1 MADTIPPVLIELQL
15 ETAKIAAQMQQL
27 QGNFSEFGKTVEK
40 QSGFLSQ
47 FKATAAGMFAGNA
60 VFTGLNMLKGAFGA
74 AIQDA
79 QQYEVLLNKTKAV
92 IASTGN
98 VASIS
103 VKGLQDQAS
112 ALEKISAIDENVILN
127 GENVIATFTNI
138 RNVAGAGNDVFDQTT
153 KAALDL
159 SAALGQDM
167 QSSAI
172 QLGKALNDPIKGVSA
187 LQRVGVTFTAAQK
200 EQIKAL
206 VDSGKTLE
214 AQKVILA
221 EVNREFGGAAKA
233 AGDTFAGA
241 LFRAKDKAAD
251 FARDLITNLQ
261 PVLLNIGKAIGDLY
275 NKFLA
280 PFFRLLSNNKEVVLA
295 FAAAIVI
302 GYTAVKVYNAILIV
316 SKAIQTAWT
325 VATTIMKGAQL
336 ASIASTNGM
345 AASMLVLNAA
355 MRNNPI
361 GLIVTALAA
370 LAAGFVYAWNHSE
383 TFRKVVIAVGKA
395 GVIAF
400 GYLIEWV
407 GKLVT
412 AIIKLETGPLRLL
425 LKGMA
430 AIGIGPAKD
439 ALKAIEGGIDKVGKF
454 FDDASKKVK
463 DYSKNLDGLANKK
476 IKLPSFG
483 GGATGTETAET
494 GIATAPDDGPS
505 AAATKAAAAAAKKRL
520 AELQKYQKQI
530 GDINQ
535 QIAQV
540 QADAA
545 EKRAKIDAD
554 YTEQVNKINK
564 DFEEKRLA
572 IQADYA
578 KKAIDLEKKAAEQR
592 ASIIQ
597 KSKDMLISAFQN
609 ATKVDLA
616 GLFKDSDQTGE
627 GLLQKLKDKLTA
639 VKKLQENASKLA
651 AQGFSQ
657 SFIQEV
663 IAQGPDAGNA
673 MSDAILAATPE
684 AITQMKNLYTGITD
698 ISDTG
703 MVGLADSLN
712 AGLGLATKALK
723 DEMTQVSV
731 DLATALNE
739 NQTAL
744 NEALASN
751 QKELQDTLIQAQQ
764 SYQNAI
770 RELNAQTQKEL
781 NSLIAKMQEVI
792 ALMAALGAL
801 SGGGAAAGSTATPK
815 ATKKNTS
822 NVVENFNAGS
832 FRLGEAKS
840 MQEYNLYLTA
850 NTNASA
856 SDINNTIMGGIKY
869 GQTITAGTGFS
880 YSRDR

>member
-1 MADTIPPVLIELQL
+1 MANTIPPVLIELQL

-27 QGNFSEFGKTVEK
+27 QGNFSEFGKTVQK

-241 LFRAKDKAAD
+241 VFRAKDKAAD

-261 PVLLNIGKAIGDLY
+261 PVLLRIGKAIGDLY
-275 NKFLA
+275 NKFLVPLFSFIA
-280 PFFRLLSNNKEVVLA
+280 QNKNVVLA
-295 FAAAIVI
+295 LGTAIVV
-302 GYTAVKVYNAILIV
+302 GYTAFKVWNAVLVV

-345 AASMLVLNAA
+345 AASMLALNAA
-355 MRNNPI
+355 MRNNVLGI
-361 GLIVTALAA
+361 IITLLAA
-370 LAAGFVYAWNHSE
+370 AAAGMIYLWNHSE
-383 TFRKVVIAVGKA
+383 AFRKLLIGIGKA
-395 GVIAF
+395 GLSAIGWIISTVGDLITAF
-400 GYLIEWV
+400 L
-407 GKLVT
+407 KF
-412 AIIKLETGPLRLL
+412 ETGPLRLV
-425 LKGMA
+425 LKGLA
-430 AIGIGPAKD
+430 ALGNQAAKD
-439 ALKAIEGGIDKVGKF
+439 ALKTIDDGIKNTGDF
-454 FDDASKKVK
+454 FDKTAKKVES
-463 DYSKNLDGLANKK
+463 YGSALDKLATKK
-476 IKLPSFG
+476 PNIK
-483 GGATGTETAET
+483 TGYGENAFTYGTQTAT

-530 GDINQ
+530 ASINKE
-535 QIAQV
+535 IAQV

-554 YTEQVNKINK
+554 YGKQVIAINK
-564 DFEEKRLA
+564 EFEDKRLA

-578 KKAIDLEKKAAEQR
+578 KKAVDLETKAAQQR
-592 ASIIQ
+592 ASIVQ
-597 KSKDMLISAFQN
+597 KSKDLLINAFQN

-616 GLFKDSDQTGE
+616 GLFTDSDKTGE
-627 GLLQKLKDKLTA
+627 SLLQKLKDKLTG
-639 VKKLQENASKLA
+639 VKTLQENASKLA

-657 SFIQEV
+657 TFIQEV
-663 IAQGPDAGNA
+663 VAQGPDAGNA

-684 AITQMKNLYTGITD
+684 AIKGMQELYTGITD
-698 ISDTG
+698 ISETG
-703 MVGLADSLN
+703 MTGLADSLN
-712 AGLGLATKALK
+712 VGMGLATKALK

-739 NQTAL
+739 NQIAL
-744 NEALASN
+744 NDALASN
-751 QKELQDTLIQAQQ
+751 QKELQDTLVKAQEAYQA
-764 SYQNAI
+764 AI
-770 RELNAQTQKEL
+770 HELNVQTQKEL
-781 NSLIAKMQEVI
+781 DALIAKMQEVL

-801 SGGGAAAGSTATPK
+801 SGGGAAAGSTAKPK

-840 MQEYNLYLTA
+840 MQEYNLYLTT

-856 SDINNTIMGGIKY
+856 LEIQNTVVGGIKY
-869 GQTITAGTGFS
+869 GNVVLSGKGAF
-880 YSRDR
+880 DK